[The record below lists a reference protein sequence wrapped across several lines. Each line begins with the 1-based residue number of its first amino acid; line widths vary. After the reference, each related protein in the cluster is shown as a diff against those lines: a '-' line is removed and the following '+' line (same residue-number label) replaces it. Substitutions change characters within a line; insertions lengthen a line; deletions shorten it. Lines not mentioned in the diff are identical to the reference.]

1 MKLYHSYTDEQLFTF
16 LQESNEAAFTE
27 IYQRY
32 WKLLFAVAA
41 NKTGVLADAE
51 EIVQDIFADLWKR
64 RSAIIIRSS
73 LKSFLAGA
81 VKYQVY
87 IYYDK
92 QQRQR
97 LYQEHALSGEMQ
109 VTSGFDYKA
118 LEEQVH
124 QATAQLPERCRLV
137 YELSRNE
144 GLSHK
149 EIART
154 LGIAEKTVENQITK
168 ALKHLHS
175 ALRSL
180 LSLVGIL

>member
-1 MKLYHSYTDEQLFTF
+1 MTPYHSHTDERLFSL
-16 LQESNEAAFTE
+16 LQNGDETAFTE
-27 IYQRY
+27 IYKRY
-32 WKLLFAVAA
+32 WKLLFAIAA

-51 EIVQDIFADLWKR
+51 EIVQEIFADLWKR
-64 RSAIIIRSS
+64 REVISIRHS

-81 VKYQVY
+81 AKFQVY
-87 IYYDK
+87 IYFDK
-92 QQRQR
+92 QNRQR
-97 LYQEHALSGEMQ
+97 ICQQEAIHGDSQ
-109 VTSGFDYKA
+109 VDPSYDYKA
-118 LEEQVH
+118 LEEEVH

-137 YELSRNE
+137 YELSRNA

-154 LGIAEKTVENQITK
+154 LNISEKTVENHITK
-168 ALKHLHS
+168 ALKHLHA